1 MTLMLYFLLAKRKWT
16 PLKCIGLLL
25 VIGLVGLG
33 LRSVAVNLA
42 VIPQA

>member
-25 VIGLVGLG
+25 VIGLVGSGFG
-33 LRSVAVNLA
+33 LWPS
-42 VIPQA
+42 IWP